1 MCFSQIRTVQEF
13 KQISNY
19 VIKMATEN
27 LTVELCSA
35 SGLEDTEYIGKS
47 DPYVVLSVG
56 KTERKTKVAEDQAAA
71 PKWNEKL
78 TIPVLQTDTEI
89 LIRILNDNTMAKDDE
104 IGRVVIPV
112 SEVRFGSHAYP
123 VLRKGKPHGELKL
136 NFEGEVHESKGLFD
150 KFKGLFVGEKA
161 EHHGDGHDKEHKE
174 HHDEKKEKAED
185 KVEELKEKAE
195 EKKEEAEEKKEE
207 KDHEDKGL
215 IDKVKEK
222 IEDFKEK
229 KDDDGEKSEEKK
241 EDKDDEDEEKKE
253 KKSKKGKKSK
263 KSDEEGSSSDSGSD
277 SESDKED

>member
-1 MCFSQIRTVQEF
+1 LQIRTVQEF

-35 SGLEDTEYIGKS
+35 SGLEDTEYFGKS

-56 KTERKTKVAEDQAAA
+56 KTERKTKAAEDQAAA

-104 IGRVVIPV
+104 IGRVVIPI
-112 SEVRFGSHAYP
+112 SGVRFGSHEYP

-150 KFKGLFVGEKA
+150 KFKGLFVGEKT
-161 EHHGDGHDKEHKE
+161 EHHGDGHGKEHKE
-174 HHDEKKEKAED
+174 HHDEKEKAED
-185 KVEELKEKAE
+185 KVEELKE
-195 EKKEEAEEKKEE
+195 EAKEKKEE

-229 KDDDGEKSEEKK
+229 EDDGEKSEEKK

-253 KKSKKGKKSK
+253 KKSKKDKKSK
-263 KSDEEGSSSDSGSD
+263 KSDDEGSSSDSGSD